1 MQAKLSA
8 VNWEREFQQDGETIE
23 QLFSTGVG
31 TTYNDFNIFPGYI
44 DFPVTAVSLGTNL
57 TRKIKLNVPLISSP
71 MDTVTESEM
80 AIGMALHGGIGIIH
94 ANFAT
99 LDEQS
104 EEVLK
109 VKRYKQ
115 GFITNPQCI
124 GPKDTVRTLIQIK
137 NKHGFTGTPVT
148 SDGTCGSKLLGL
160 VTSRD
165 IDFIKVERY
174 DSTKIEDVMVPRD
187 KLTIGTESMNLDKA
201 YEILEE
207 EKKAVNTRETAKE
220 AVEKLVKAEDSS
232 NGASEYQ
239 VQLLK
244 WIKATYP
251 DGPQVIAG
259 NVVTMQQAKVLI
271 DAGAD
276 ALRVGMGSGSICIT
290 QEGSA
295 VYQVARYAH
304 SRGIPVV
311 ADGGIRDVGYIT
323 KALSLGASTVMMGGL
338 LAGTNEAP
346 GEYFW
351 GPSGV
356 RLKKY
361 RGMGS
366 LDAMEANAT
375 SQERYFTN
383 ESDVIKVAQGVS
395 ATMRD
400 RGSIHKFVPYIVRGV
415 QHGFQDIGVRSIQD
429 LHSAQPPQTTNGRYM
444 NSRSSTVS
452 LHGMLN
458 GVTSAQQRELNGIRS
473 VHSEQTLNVI
483 GEILDRKK
491 SVAQVMSQAMDNL
504 QPSFEQRSDT
514 PEDITNSDEA
524 SIGKLLLILKS
535 LGLRDNDPRLQPMM
549 EKICEYETRMQ
560 DESVDVKRYRLP
572 REQFKDCI
580 HPSISLISQA
590 LRNELIVPSWK
601 EFTDKVT
608 EIFNECRCIND
619 GELASAFNYA
629 IVSSDLGT
637 DYVHR
642 FVGHEPSGRLFNEIC
657 LDGDNKP
664 HNPMINSGAIIITSL
679 MKRGLC
685 MADRYDFA
693 YNEYKKLSGGEYIGF
708 NNSVFLSER
717 DSSSRNF
724 SLAYF
729 LKEHKCFP
737 PGIEASLRNEL
748 DFYFQKLIETFNF
761 HNYDSL
767 LHADSKKIDP
777 RRAIGSRTTDVVV
790 TLLFACRNGD
800 FEAVRRLYI
809 QGENLNVV
817 DYDGRTGLHIASC
830 EGHSDIVKFLLAC
843 GVDHTIKDRWGRT
856 ALDDARH
863 FSRPICTALLLRA
876 LKSLTRGNSISVPS
890 ERNGLTNENETAS
903 STGSEENACG
913 IMLLESQDKIDEET
927 ASVKCNGVDPKTS
940 DNINFY

>member
-8 VNWEREFQQDGETIE
+8 INWEREFQQDGETIE

-124 GPKDTVRTLIQIK
+124 GPNDTVRTLIQIK

-148 SDGTCGSKLLGL
+148 SDGTCGSELLGL

-207 EKKAVNTRETAKE
+207 EKKGKLPIVNERDELVSLIARTDLKKARDFPLSSYDSKGQLMVGAAVNTRETAKE
-220 AVEKLVKAEDSS
+220 AVEKLVKAEVDVLVIDSS

-244 WIKATYP
+244 WIKSTYP

-290 QEGSA
+290 QEVMAVGRAQGSA

-400 RGSIHKFVPYIVRGV
+400 RGSIHKFVPYIVRGI

-429 LHSAQPPQTTNGRYM
+429 LQD
-444 NSRSSTVS
+444 
-452 LHGMLN
+452 
-458 GVTSAQQRELNGIRS
+458 GV
-473 VHSEQTLNVI
+473 
-483 GEILDRKK
+483 
-491 SVAQVMSQAMDNL
+491 
-504 QPSFEQRSDT
+504 
-514 PEDITNSDEA
+514 
-524 SIGKLLLILKS
+524 
-535 LGLRDNDPRLQPMM
+535 
-549 EKICEYETRMQ
+549 
-560 DESVDVKRYRLP
+560 
-572 REQFKDCI
+572 
-580 HPSISLISQA
+580 
-590 LRNELIVPSWK
+590 
-601 EFTDKVT
+601 
-608 EIFNECRCIND
+608 
-619 GELASAFNYA
+619 
-629 IVSSDLGT
+629 
-637 DYVHR
+637 
-642 FVGHEPSGRLFNEIC
+642 
-657 LDGDNKP
+657 
-664 HNPMINSGAIIITSL
+664 
-679 MKRGLC
+679 
-685 MADRYDFA
+685 
-693 YNEYKKLSGGEYIGF
+693 
-708 NNSVFLSER
+708 
-717 DSSSRNF
+717 
-724 SLAYF
+724 
-729 LKEHKCFP
+729 
-737 PGIEASLRNEL
+737 
-748 DFYFQKLIETFNF
+748 
-761 HNYDSL
+761 
-767 LHADSKKIDP
+767 
-777 RRAIGSRTTDVVV
+777 
-790 TLLFACRNGD
+790 
-800 FEAVRRLYI
+800 
-809 QGENLNVV
+809 
-817 DYDGRTGLHIASC
+817 YDGRIRFERRSQNAQLEGGVHSLHSY
-830 EGHSDIVKFLLAC
+830 EK
-843 GVDHTIKDRWGRT
+843 
-856 ALDDARH
+856 
-863 FSRPICTALLLRA
+863 
-876 LKSLTRGNSISVPS
+876 
-890 ERNGLTNENETAS
+890 
-903 STGSEENACG
+903 
-913 IMLLESQDKIDEET
+913 
-927 ASVKCNGVDPKTS
+927 
-940 DNINFY
+940 